1 MEKKFTVP
9 GEPIGKGRPRFSKQ
23 GNFVRTYTPEKT
35 ASYEN
40 LVKLEYE
47 RQCEKEPFPKDIPL
61 FMKVDAFYSV
71 PKSASRKKQFWCIEE
86 PKTFTP
92 NTGSPDGRLRS
103 IVSTKQ
109 ILKLTKKHRLCTV
122 LPVANCLRFLI
133 CRKNMP
139 FCSVRRSKPVSSY
152 LN

>member
-47 RQCEKEPFPKDIPL
+47 RQCGKEPFPKDIPL
-61 FMKVDAFYSV
+61 FMKVDAYYSI
-71 PKSASRKKQFWCIEE
+71 PKSASRKKRAEMLGAKLR
-86 PKTFTP
+86 PTKK
-92 NTGSPDGRLRS
+92 PDADNILKIIADSLNGIAYHDDS
-103 IVSTKQ
+103 QIVSCEIHKYYGEIPQVNVT
-109 ILKLTKKHRLCTV
+109 I
-122 LPVANCLRFLI
+122 
-133 CRKNMP
+133 
-139 FCSVRRSKPVSSY
+139 RSEK
-152 LN
+152 

>member
-71 PKSASRKKQFWCIEE
+71 PKSASRKKRAAMLGA
-86 PKTFTP
+86 KLRP
-92 NTGSPDGRLRS
+92 NKKPDADNILKIIADSLNGIAYYDDS
-103 IVSTKQ
+103 QIVSCEIHKYYGEIPQVNVT
-109 ILKLTKKHRLCTV
+109 I
-122 LPVANCLRFLI
+122 
-133 CRKNMP
+133 
-139 FCSVRRSKPVSSY
+139 RSEK
-152 LN
+152 